1 MTDDL
6 SPSDASRGS
15 LRKTGV
21 GDPGESPTR
30 LYGLLSPEA
39 RALYELVPG
48 AQELF
53 RPTVASRGALRRG
66 FRQDDAFRN
75 LLRAAMD
82 ESARPR
88 GWRRDEWPDEEVARA
103 AADPHLLATART
115 MSKSAAPN
123 GWKATWK
130 RRRQRETAV
139 LAILTYC
146 FAAVPVSLL
155 IGIPWLALAGVAG
168 ILATAGYLKWRQHL
182 DDRPD
187 LAPQPS
193 AGDVNAPPSEG
204 GVDQPLFVVER
215 APSQHLIARGTGLVF
230 LAGAVILAVIEIVE
244 ASPHAVVGVTVW
256 LSTLGLLGA
265 VIFVWALSAGRARIV
280 GFDDHLV
287 VRPGLRRSR
296 VVAASEIASLA
307 SLPAGRLRGRDARG
321 RTLFTAMSV
330 YDDFPDLVAWL
341 EARVPQRWVDR
352 A

>member
-88 GWRRDEWPDEEVARA
+88 GWRRDEWSDEEVARA
-103 AADPHLLATART
+103 AADPQLLATART

-130 RRRQRETAV
+130 RRRQRETAILAVFTYSLLSIPTAFVLNMAWLAVVGAVGV
-139 LAILTYC
+139 LA
-146 FAAVPVSLL
+146 AVGYL
-155 IGIPWLALAGVAG
+155 IFRRRIENRPALAPHPLPVESDPPA
-168 ILATAGYLKWRQHL
+168 
-182 DDRPD
+182 DDG
-187 LAPQPS
+187 APR
-193 AGDVNAPPSEG
+193 
-204 GVDQPLFVVER
+204 PLFVVER

-230 LAGAVILAVIEIVE
+230 LAGAIVLAIGEVIEGGPL
-244 ASPHAVVGVTVW
+244 AAVGVTVW
-256 LSTLGLLGA
+256 LSTLGVLGA
-265 VIFVWALSAGRARIV
+265 VIFVWALSVGRARIV

-296 VVAASEIASLA
+296 AVAASEIVSL
-307 SLPAGRLRGRDARG
+307 SWLSGGRLRGADARG
-321 RTLFTAMSV
+321 RTLFTVMSV

-341 EARVPQRWVDR
+341 EARVPQGWVDR

>member
-6 SPSDASRGS
+6 SPPDASSES
-15 LRKTGV
+15 LRKAGV
-21 GDPGESPTR
+21 GHPGESATR

-88 GWRRDEWPDEEVARA
+88 GWRREEWSDEEVARA
-103 AADPHLLATART
+103 AADPQLLATART
-115 MSKSAAPN
+115 ISKSAAPN

-139 LAILTYC
+139 LATFTYC
-146 FAAVPVSLL
+146 FAAVTFSLAT
-155 IGIPWLALAGVAG
+155 GIPWFALAGVAG
-168 ILATAGYLKWRQHL
+168 ILATVVYLKRRQHL
-182 DDRPD
+182 DDRSGPE
-187 LAPQPS
+187 PHS
-193 AGDVNAPPSEG
+193 SVGGDSTPPSEG

-215 APSQHLIARGTGLVF
+215 APSQHLIARGTGLVIV
-230 LAGAVILAVIEIVE
+230 AVAVILAVTEIVQGGRL
-244 ASPHAVVGVTVW
+244 ALAGVTMW
-256 LSTLGLLGA
+256 LSTLGVLGA
-265 VIFVWALSAGRARIV
+265 VIFVWALSVGRARIV

-296 VVAASEIASLA
+296 VVAASEIASL
-307 SLPAGRLRGRDARG
+307 SWLSGGRLRGADARG
-321 RTLFTAMSV
+321 RTLFTVMSV

-341 EARVPQRWVDR
+341 EARVSQGWADR